1 MKKVYLIRHALP
13 DFPGGKRMCIGMTD
27 IPLGEQ
33 GFSQSAKMA
42 AYLPPVTAVF
52 SSPLSRAVQTLECP
66 LPFWAVCGKCMQEN
80 GTG

>member
-13 DFPGGKRMCIGMTD
+13 DFPGGKSMCIGMTD

-42 AYLPPVTAVF
+42 AGQYRQHRP
-52 SSPLSRAVQTLECP
+52 LECP